1 MNDDPGF
8 ARFLTEMARTPLLTA
23 AEERHLALRVERGD
37 LAAKDRMIAANLRL
51 VVHIA
56 RGYQRADH
64 GLSLSDLVQEGTF
77 GLVRAVEKFD
87 PRRGLRFST
96 YATIWIR
103 QAIARSIT
111 NKSRAIRLPASVE
124 LELLQLRRTER
135 ALAAELGR
143 DPSDAECAA
152 KLEWAEEKVDAVR
165 RAEASVVSLHQPVGP
180 EADTELGELLP
191 DDGPSPY
198 EQVESTM
205 RSEEVRELL
214 DRLHP
219 QERALL
225 ELRYGLGAQPP
236 MTCSEA
242 ARRLGLRRRQ
252 AVRIEEIALRRL
264 RGRPGELTAAA

>member
-8 ARFLTEMARTPLLTA
+8 ARFLTEMGRTPLLTA
-23 AEERHLALRVERGD
+23 AEERRLALRVERGD
-37 LAAKDRMIAANLRL
+37 LAAKERMIAANLRL

-56 RGYQRADH
+56 RSYQRADH
-64 GLSLSDLVQEGTF
+64 NLTLSDLVQEGTF

-111 NKSRAIRLPASVE
+111 SKSRAIRLPANVE

-135 ALAAELGR
+135 SLAAELGR
-143 DPSDAECAA
+143 EPTAAECAV
-152 KLEWAEEKVDAVR
+152 KLDWAEEKVDAVR
-165 RAEASVVSLHQPVGP
+165 RAEHTVVSLHQPIGP

-191 DDGPSPY
+191 DDAPSPF
-198 EQVESTM
+198 EQVESLM
-205 RSEEVRELL
+205 VSEEVREQL
-214 DRLHP
+214 DMLHP
-219 QERALL
+219 RERALL

-242 ARRLGLRRRQ
+242 ARRLGLRRRE
-252 AVRIEEIALRRL
+252 AVRIEELALRRM
-264 RGRPGELTAAA
+264 RAHRGELTAAA

>member
-23 AEERHLALRVERGD
+23 AEERRLALRVERGD

-56 RGYQRADH
+56 RSYQRAAN
-64 GLSLSDLVQEGTF
+64 GLALPDLVQEGTF

-87 PRRGLRFST
+87 PRLGHRFST

-103 QAIARSIT
+103 QSISRSIT
-111 NKSRAIRLPASVE
+111 SKGRAIRLPAAVE
-124 LELLQLRRTER
+124 QELLALRRAER
-135 ALAAELGR
+135 SLAGELGR
-143 DPSDAECAA
+143 DPTAAECAA
-152 KLEWAEEKVDAVR
+152 KLDWPEAKVDDLR
-165 RAEASVVSLHQPVGP
+165 RADHTVLSLHQPTGP
-180 EADTELGELLP
+180 EADTELGELVP
-191 DDGPSPY
+191 DDGPSPF
-198 EQVESTM
+198 ELVEATL
-205 RSEEVRELL
+205 RSEEARALL
-214 DRLHP
+214 ETLHP

-242 ARRLGLRRRQ
+242 ARRLGLQRRQ
-252 AVRIEEIALRRL
+252 AVRMEELALQRMRA
-264 RGRPGELTAAA
+264 RPAALTTAA